1 MGPYFSL
8 GDYTRKDPESRR
20 VNLALKVSHSA
31 HRASCHSFQRSGTQA
46 CSNKNVQQENDDLRI
61 LKLDG
66 IMSLLKQWAPSVKKI
81 GCGQA
86 ESNSALFVLSYLL
99 SSHKPA
105 SGPLANSNHASQ
117 EESYD

>member
-1 MGPYFSL
+1 M
-8 GDYTRKDPESRR
+8 
-20 VNLALKVSHSA
+20 
-31 HRASCHSFQRSGTQA
+31 
-46 CSNKNVQQENDDLRI
+46 DLRI

-66 IMSLLKQWAPSVKKI
+66 TMSLLKQWTPSVKKT

-86 ESNSALFVLSYLL
+86 ESNSALTVLLYLL

-105 SGPLANSNHASQ
+105 SGPLANSNPASQ

>member
-1 MGPYFSL
+1 M
-8 GDYTRKDPESRR
+8 T
-20 VNLALKVSHSA
+20 
-31 HRASCHSFQRSGTQA
+31 
-46 CSNKNVQQENDDLRI
+46 DLRI

-66 IMSLLKQWAPSVKKI
+66 IMNLLKQWAPSVKKI

-105 SGPLANSNHASQ
+105 SGPLANSNPASQ